1 MTDKE
6 HMETLNR
13 LVDDAKQKAFWVVTV
28 EELENLLKEVKRKH
42 PTGKTLP
49 IVDFEISYSGRN
61 NAYNIGHDWVVQ
73 D

>member
-6 HMETLNR
+6 HMEILNR
-13 LVDDAKQKAFWVVTV
+13 LVDDAQQKAFWVVTV